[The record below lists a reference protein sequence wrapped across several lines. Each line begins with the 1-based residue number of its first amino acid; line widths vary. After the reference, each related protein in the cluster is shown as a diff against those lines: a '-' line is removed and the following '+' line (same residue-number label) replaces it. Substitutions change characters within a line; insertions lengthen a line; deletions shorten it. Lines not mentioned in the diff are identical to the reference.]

1 MLLFIIILMYKQ
13 ESNTIKYLI
22 LYTIL
27 ALSTFYQFDLIRRF
41 MYLVP
46 LFMIEPLFIL
56 LSEKKINNYFEFKKF
71 KIKTNTYF
79 IYNYV
84 IFVNCFYIS
93 DICKYHSIWLVLDI
107 LGEAFNEKENII

>member
-1 MLLFIIILMYKQ
+1 MYLKILPYLNGTIQPYNANYMILFMLLALFASFIIILMYKQ

-56 LSEKKINNYFEFKKF
+56 LSEKRLI
-71 KIKTNTYF
+71 I
-79 IYNYV
+79 
-84 IFVNCFYIS
+84 
-93 DICKYHSIWLVLDI
+93 I
-107 LGEAFNEKENII
+107 LNLRNLKLN